1 MSRRNLLI
9 ALLVSV
15 AVNCLA
21 AGVLV
26 GQRYWGRPAALGPA
40 AFERLAAIVPE
51 PSRDAVRDQIRGR
64 RLELFRALRELR
76 QARVQV
82 RTVAAAEPLSDAELE
97 AAMARLRQATDRIQ
111 RILHGA
117 IVEGIRHSRAPVPA
131 HRSGPGEATE
141 PEAVPAS

>member
-1 MSRRNLLI
+1 MSRRSLLI

-26 GQRYWGRPAALGPA
+26 GQRYWQRPTALGPA

-51 PSRDAVRDQIRGR
+51 PSRDAVRDQIRAR
-64 RLELFRALRELR
+64 RLELFPALRELR
-76 QARVQV
+76 QARLQV
-82 RTVAAAEPLSDAELE
+82 RDAAAAEPLSDTELE
-97 AAMARLRQATDRIQ
+97 AAMLRLRQATDRVQ

-117 IVEGIRHSRAPVPA
+117 IVDGIRQSHLPAPEHRDETAGKVPA
-131 HRSGPGEATE
+131 
-141 PEAVPAS
+141 PAA

>member
-1 MSRRNLLI
+1 MSRRALLI

-26 GQRYWGRPAALGPA
+26 GQRYGGRPNALGPA

-51 PSRDAVRDQIRGR
+51 PSRDAVRDQIREHR
-64 RLELFRALRELR
+64 FELFGALRELR
-76 QARVQV
+76 QARLQV
-82 RTVAAAEPLSDAELE
+82 RAAAAAEPLSDAELE
-97 AAMARLRQATDRIQ
+97 AAMARLREATDRIQ

-117 IVEGIRHSRAPVPA
+117 IVEGIRRSRAPA
-131 HRSGPGEATE
+131 HRTEPGEAAE
-141 PEAVPAS
+141 RGVPAS

>member
-1 MSRRNLLI
+1 MSRRALLI

-21 AGVLV
+21 AGVLI
-26 GQRYWGRPAALGPA
+26 GQHYWGRRNAIGPA

-51 PSRDAVRDQIRGR
+51 PARDEVRDQIRAQR
-64 RLELFRALRELR
+64 FELFRALRELR
-76 QARVQV
+76 QARLQV
-82 RTVAAAEPLSDAELE
+82 RAAAAAEPLSDAELE

-117 IVEGIRHSRAPVPA
+117 IAEGIRRSRAPA
-131 HRSGPGEATE
+131 QRTEPGEAAE
-141 PEAVPAS
+141 QKGV